1 VSQRDGNTEL
11 TVVERFTTTSAPT
24 VFERE
29 LLEYAAYRESR
40 KGFVSRVTAALTERP
55 GGYVHLDRWTGLDR
69 LLRVVHQD
77 PAAPA
82 GPRGLAATLRAEA
95 ELLVSVGRITLDCA
109 PADAARLVLVRAVVT
124 GEPERFELDF
134 GSMVGQCVA
143 DQGFGGSDLLRS
155 VADPY
160 AYTGL
165 LWWRDAAACERA
177 RASAAYQDRLSKLA
191 ATARCTEEPARP
203 LATS

>member
-1 VSQRDGNTEL
+1 MSQRDRNPEL
-11 TVVERFTTTSAPT
+11 TVVERFTTAAMPA

-29 LLEYAAYRESR
+29 LLEYARYRESR
-40 KGFVSRVTAALTERP
+40 RGFVSRVTAALTERP

-82 GPRGLAATLRAEA
+82 GPRGLAATLRAES
-95 ELLVSVGRITLDCA
+95 ELLVSVGRMTLNGT

-124 GEPERFELDF
+124 SEPERFELDF
-134 GSMVGQCVA
+134 GSLVGQCVS
-143 DQGFGGSDLLRS
+143 DEGFGGSDLLRS

-165 LWWRDAAACERA
+165 LWWGDPESYDRA
-177 RASAAYQDRLSKLA
+177 RTSPAYQDHRAKLST
-191 ATARCTEEPARP
+191 TANVTDEPARP
-203 LATS
+203 LQRL